1 MSIDVIIKGN
11 IASLKTGIAGG
22 IKMSMSLMEDLIQD
36 WETSP
41 LKKQLEELLN
51 LAEREAEKARKDMD
65 DLDSSVK
72 IRTFTSRDELD
83 EFIEKYDSGMD
94 EALEKGRLLN

>member
-11 IASLKTGIAGG
+11 IASLKTGITGG
-22 IKMSMSLMEDLIQD
+22 IKMSMSLMEDLVQD

-41 LKKQLEELLN
+41 LKKQLEELLD
-51 LAEREAEKARKDMD
+51 LVEREAEKARKDID
-65 DLDSSVK
+65 NLDSSVK
-72 IRTFTSRDELD
+72 IRTFTSKDELD

-94 EALEKGRLLN
+94 EVLEKGQLLN

>member
-22 IKMSMSLMEDLIQD
+22 IKMSISLMEDLVQD

-41 LKKQLEELLN
+41 LKKQLEELLD

-72 IRTFTSRDELD
+72 IRTFTSKDELD

-94 EALEKGRLLN
+94 EALEKGQLLN